1 MKKADVTFVFQG
13 GNSQNYARTRQNG
26 NYSNEGYSVDELI
39 SFLIN
44 AINNNEIKRGTKT
57 DFGPGKKVVYKF
69 KYKDTDTNLN
79 KTTNEQ
85 LCIVIP
91 SKNRGIYKDAEKQLN
106 SLLSISKKLNKAS
119 IAKVAALM
127 AVGVTLMTFA
137 TIKVAKLA
145 DEEYKQDQKRV
156 NDYVNSLKQGPQVSE
171 YDKLC
176 YEINELESQ
185 INSGMI
191 PSDSLESYQQKL
203 ANLKNKKTA
212 LEVQT
217 DYDKQITSKVK

>member
-13 GNSQNYARTRQNG
+13 GNSQNYARTRENG

-44 AINNNEIKRGTKT
+44 AVNNNEIKKGTKT

-69 KYKDTDTNLN
+69 KYKDTDVNLG

-85 LCIVIP
+85 LCVVIP
-91 SKNRGIYKDAEKQLN
+91 GKNRDIYKNAEKQLN
-106 SLLSISKKLNKAS
+106 SLLSISKKLNKAA

-127 AVGVTLMTFA
+127 AAGVTLMTFA

-145 DEEYKQDQKRV
+145 DEEYKLDQK
-156 NDYVNSLKQGPQVSE
+156 
-171 YDKLC
+171 
-176 YEINELESQ
+176 
-185 INSGMI
+185 
-191 PSDSLESYQQKL
+191 
-203 ANLKNKKTA
+203 
-212 LEVQT
+212 
-217 DYDKQITSKVK
+217 